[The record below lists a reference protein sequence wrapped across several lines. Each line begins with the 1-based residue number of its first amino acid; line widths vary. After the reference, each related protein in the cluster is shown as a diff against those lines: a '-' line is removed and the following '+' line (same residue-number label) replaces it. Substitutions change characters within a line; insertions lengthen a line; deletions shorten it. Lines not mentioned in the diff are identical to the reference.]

1 MQPGLLGVQLRGTR
15 QLHLGTRFWGAG
27 AYVEVQVNRCRCRGT
42 SEEVQVKRCRLRG
55 AGAHPQLLLEVGEH
69 LEPPEGRRE
78 VDLLSLSLGALRVE
92 DYLTCVII

>member
-1 MQPGLLGVQLRGTR
+1 M
-15 QLHLGTRFWGAG
+15 
-27 AYVEVQVNRCRCRGT
+27 
-42 SEEVQVKRCRLRG
+42 KRCRLRG